1 MAKGKITKMKITKA
15 QLRKLIREIADQKT
29 IDLMDENVSDQAIR
43 DAWPQGVELDGVNI
57 FNAVY
62 QNDSVMSQVHA
73 ALEADGYEDSNEVYL
88 GYDFDST
95 DLIMGFDAF
104 PAYYDEYGSR
114 DMGGESMEGVF
125 VNIRTMGGM
134 QPGRVVLSSPG
145 GVYASGGVNM
155 ELERAFPGILHIRL
169 D

>member
-1 MAKGKITKMKITKA
+1 MKITKG
-15 QLRKLIREIADQKT
+15 QLRKLIREAAGQKVV
-29 IDLMDENVSDQAIR
+29 DLMDENVSDQEIR

-57 FNAVY
+57 YNAVY
-62 QNDSVMSQVHA
+62 QDNAVMNRVYS
-73 ALEADGYEDSNEVYL
+73 ALEADGYEDANEVYL

-104 PAYYDEYGSR
+104 PAYYNEYGER
-114 DMGGESMEGVF
+114 DMEGEMEGVF

-134 QPGRVVLSSPG
+134 DGGRVVLSTPG
-145 GVYASGGVNM
+145 GVYGRGGVNM
-155 ELERAFPGILHIRL
+155 DLERKFPGILHIRL